1 MSKEPLATTLK
12 KISKRL
18 TRDED
23 ETSENDTDD
32 EIIDKNEET
41 SFSDVQS
48 TVSSCINMIPKKQV
62 SNIAYAYT
70 EDETATLCELYIE
83 FKKGPKLHSLWESI
97 AEKFNDRIGS
107 QPQNRSS
114 KALSTKWRA
123 IHKSL
128 SRFFNLYVLKS
139 GESDFRKINFN
150 DADIYDKALLEYMK
164 KSGKFEWKHC
174 FDIFIKDPNDII
186 ITKMIDNGVL
196 TFMRNNPKESSS
208 SSSSPSIIYERS
220 DLDDVPE
227 LSHEEKPSK
236 KQRVI
241 SKVEDEYDIKD
252 LLLQLVESNEKVIQS
267 NREMIEFMKQQN
279 QSIYP
284 DMIKLLISRSN
295 KSE

>member
-1 MSKEPLATTLK
+1 MSKEPLATTLN

-23 ETSENDTDD
+23 ETSENDTDE
-32 EIIDKNEET
+32 EILDKKEDT
-41 SFSDVQS
+41 SFSDIETS
-48 TVSSCINMIPKKQV
+48 VSSCLKKLPKKQV

-70 EDETATLCELYIE
+70 EDETTTLCELYIE
-83 FKKGPKLHSLWESI
+83 FKKVPKLHSLWESI

-107 QPQNRSS
+107 QPQYRSP

-128 SRFFNLYVLKS
+128 SKFFSLYVLNA
-139 GESDFRKINFN
+139 GETDFRKIDFN
-150 DADIYDKALLEYMK
+150 NAALYDKALLEYME

-174 FDIFIKDPNDII
+174 FDVFIKDPNDII

-196 TFMRNNPKESSS
+196 TWMKNNPKTSLSSS
-208 SSSSPSIIYERS
+208 LSSLTS

-227 LSHEEKPSK
+227 LSHEETSNKR
-236 KQRVI
+236 QRVI